1 MPWNPTIRDDRG
13 RRVLLVTDRS
23 FEGPGNDGS
32 SRTRLARAK
41 WGPTARPGLGEVVRG
56 IAYGLMA
63 LPVLLIAALAPAY
76 LAFRTPLP
84 WWAQI
89 AIASLIG
96 VLPALVTAQLARRIA
111 AKRIAEVYARAGFCA
126 SCGYDLEAIPEVD
139 RERRCPECGS
149 YWRTREP
156 IQTMENEPTPE
167 C

>member
-1 MPWNPTIRDDRG
+1 MPWRTSIKDDRG
-13 RRVLLVTDRS
+13 RRVPLVASAMLEPPAED
-23 FEGPGNDGS
+23 E
-32 SRTRLARAK
+32 SRRARLSRA
-41 WGPTARPGLGEVVRG
+41 GHAPPVRPSLREILRGLG
-56 IAYGLMA
+56 YGLVA
-63 LPVLLIAALAPAY
+63 IPVLLLAALAPAY

-96 VLPALVTAQLARRIA
+96 VLPALVTAQIARRIA
-111 AKRIAEVYARAGFCA
+111 AKSIAEVYARAGFCA

-156 IQTMENEPTPE
+156 IQTVEKAPTRE